1 MTATVPHPTGHAVPL
16 PTFSVVVP
24 NYNHAHYLEA
34 ALHGHLGQSVPPLE
48 IIVVDD
54 ASTDDSC
61 AVIERVAAK
70 HPSVRLVRLSRNG
83 GVNVT
88 INRGL
93 REACGDYVFVSA
105 ADDVV
110 MPQFAA
116 RSLDV
121 AAAYPDAGL
130 CFSEPAETMGDGG
143 VVQPLLLALS
153 PRPCLLSPA
162 DLERHLK
169 RAYFAFPGCAVL
181 YRRAALLA
189 LGGFVEELRWY
200 ADQFASCVLAFRHGA
215 CYVPEVL
222 AVFRVR
228 ANSYSQRGLQ
238 DAAAQRD
245 VVNRVVDLLDSS
257 AYRDVAPAFRA
268 NALLPDLRFRV
279 LLWLLA
285 SPRHR
290 RYLTPRLVARVLV
303 RGTWW
308 VLKPYMP
315 QPLHLAIRRLAYRYA
330 RLGGPWGRGGR

>member
-1 MTATVPHPTGHAVPL
+1 VRL

-24 NYNHAHYLEA
+24 NYNHAQYLEA
-34 ALHGHLGQSVPPLE
+34 ALHAHLSQSVPPLE
-48 IIVVDD
+48 IIAVDD

-61 AVIERVAAK
+61 AVVERVAAK
-70 HPSVRLVRLSRNG
+70 HPSVRLVRLPRNG
-83 GVNVT
+83 GVNPA

-105 ADDVV
+105 ADDLV

-130 CFSEPAETMGDGG
+130 CFSEPAVTMGDGG
-143 VVQPLLLALS
+143 VVQPLPLAWSLH
-153 PRPCLLSPA
+153 PCLLSPA

-169 RAYFAFPGCAVL
+169 RAYFGFPSYTVL
-181 YRRAALLA
+181 YRRDALLA
-189 LGGFVEELRWY
+189 LGGFVEELRWW
-200 ADQFASCVLAFRHGA
+200 ADTFASFVLALRHGA

-222 AVFRVR
+222 AVFRVL
-228 ANSYSQRGLQ
+228 AGSYSQRGLR
-238 DAAAQRD
+238 DTAAQRD
-245 VVNRVVDLLDSS
+245 VINRVVDLLDSP

-268 NALLPDLRFRV
+268 SALLPHLRYRL

-290 RYLTPRLVARVLV
+290 RYLTPRLVTRVLV
-303 RGTWW
+303 RGTWRL
-308 VLKPYMP
+308 LKPYMP
-315 QPLHLAIRRLAYRYA
+315 QPVRLAVRRLAYSWA
-330 RLGGPWGRGGR
+330 RFGSPGDRGGR

>member
-1 MTATVPHPTGHAVPL
+1 MRL

-24 NYNHAHYLEA
+24 NCNHARYLEA
-34 ALHGHLGQSVPPLE
+34 ALRAHLEQTRPPLE
-48 IIVVDD
+48 VIVVDD
-54 ASTDDSC
+54 ASTDDS
-61 AVIERVAAK
+61 VAIVEGLAREY
-70 HPSVRLVRLSRNG
+70 PRLRLIRLAENV
-83 GVNVT
+83 GVNAA

-93 REACGDYVFVSA
+93 REARGEYVFVSA

-110 MPQFAA
+110 MLQFAA

-121 AAAYPDAGL
+121 AAAYPGAGL
-130 CFSEPAETMGDGG
+130 CFSEPAVTMGDGG
-143 VVQPLLLALS
+143 VVQPMLLALS

-169 RAYFAFPGCAVL
+169 RAYFSFPGNTVL
-181 YRRAALLA
+181 YRRDALLA
-189 LGGFVEELRWY
+189 VGGFVEELRWY

-222 AVFRVR
+222 AVFRVL
-228 ANSYSQRGLQ
+228 ANSYSQRGLR
-238 DAAAQRD
+238 DAAARRD
-245 VVNRVVDLLDSS
+245 VVNRMVDLLDSS

-268 NALLPDLRFRV
+268 SALLPDLRFRA

-315 QPLHLAIRRLAYRYA
+315 HPLHLAIRRLAHRYA
-330 RLGGPWGRGGR
+330 RLGGPWGRRGR